1 MSAGDGWTGRRR
13 SLVAAAALVIALGV
27 GALGSRWSTGQA
39 CSFGSLAIGVPLP
52 EPSAAGPV
60 DNVDADV
67 IALVAEGAEVGGG
80 AVALRVHTRP
90 SRDLPARVL
99 AAAGRSARPRA
110 AGSRAAGSR
119 AAGSRADQ
127 SIELMVDREDVARAA
142 RAIGALPGVERV
154 MLAGGDPADG
164 SGPPQPTAAAAAD
177 SVAGS
182 TPTPNPL
189 PRPAAAG
196 PSQTLVA
203 IARQLSAAGEA
214 SAPAATSVT
223 VSPGCE
229 PGPAG

>member
-1 MSAGDGWTGRRR
+1 MSTGDGWTGRRR
-13 SLVAAAALVIALGV
+13 CLAAAAALVFALGT
-27 GALGSRWSTGQA
+27 GAVGSRWSTGQA
-39 CSFGSLAIGVPLP
+39 CPFGSFAIGVPLP
-52 EPSAAGPV
+52 EPSAVDPAG
-60 DNVDADV
+60 NVDADV
-67 IALVAEGAEVGGG
+67 IALAAEGAGG
-80 AVALRVHTRP
+80 AVALQVHTRP
-90 SRDLPARVL
+90 SRGLPARVL

-110 AGSRAAGSR
+110 AGSGAAGSR
-119 AAGSRADQ
+119 SDQ
-127 SIELMVDREDVARAA
+127 SIELLVDREDVARAA

-182 TPTPNPL
+182 NPTPNPL
-189 PRPAAAG
+189 PRPAATG

-203 IARQLSAAGEA
+203 IARQLSAPDET

-223 VSPGCE
+223 VLPGCE